1 MKSIDVKIDKNL
13 SGRKIEYVLEKH
25 LGISRTMISKLKRTE
40 SAILLNGKSEKV
52 VTHVNETDKLTVN
65 FPETGSSGIEKT
77 EIPLDILFEDEDIIA
92 VNKPYNMPVHP
103 SKNHPSDTLANG
115 LKFYLGE
122 NAGIHIITRL
132 DRDTSGIVLVAKNPH
147 SAKILTE
154 SIKKGNINKE
164 YIAIVN
170 GCPKCKT
177 GIIDAPIDRD
187 AGIKRKVSQSGKP
200 ALTEYEVIKNGEFS
214 VVRLLPKTGRTHQIR
229 VHLSYVGHPIYGDS
243 MYGAPQKGERTRLHC
258 HKISFVH
265 PFTGNE
271 LVITAPLPEDMC
283 HSELF
288 GE

>member
-1 MKSIDVKIDKNL
+1 MKTVTLEITPGL
-13 SGRKIEYVLEKH
+13 SGRRIESILEKE
-25 LGISRTMISKLKRTE
+25 LQFSRSLIVKLKRTDG
-40 SAILLNGKSEKV
+40 AVTLNGQSEKV
-52 VTHVNETDKLTVN
+52 IAKVTAGDVLTVN
-65 FPETGSSGIEKT
+65 IPEREYGSVLKT
-77 EIPLDILFEDEDIIA
+77 EIPLDILFEDEDIMA
-92 VNKPYNMPVHP
+92 VNKPPAMPVHP
-103 SKNHPSDTLANG
+103 SKNHLSDTLANG

-154 SIKKGNINKE
+154 SIKKGNIQKE

-170 GCPKCKT
+170 GCPKRKT

-187 AGIKRKVSQSGKP
+187 AGIKRKVSQNGKP
-200 ALTEYEVIKNGEFS
+200 ALTEYKVIKNGEFS

>member
-1 MKSIDVKIDKNL
+1 MKTVTLEITPGL
-13 SGRKIEYVLEKH
+13 SGRKIESILEKE
-25 LGISRTMISKLKRTE
+25 LQFSRSLIAKLKRTDG
-40 SAILLNGKSEKV
+40 AVTLNGQSEKV
-52 VTHVNETDKLTVN
+52 IAKVTTGDVLTVN
-65 FPETGSSGIEKT
+65 IPEREYGSVLKT
-77 EIPLDILFEDEDIIA
+77 EIPLDILFVDEDIIA

-103 SKNHPSDTLANG
+103 SKNHLSDTLANG
-115 LKFYLGE
+115 LKFYLGK

-154 SIKKGNINKE
+154 SIKKGNIQKE

-170 GCPKCKT
+170 GCPKCKA

-187 AGIKRKVSQSGKP
+187 AGIKRKVSQNGKP
-200 ALTEYEVIKNGEFS
+200 ALTEYKVIKNGEFS